1 MTVMTDTS
9 AIYGKAHGASP
20 DRSFL
25 ALSLAVFLSLAI
37 HGSVLLLFP
46 GNEDRGV
53 ARSGQGGITVSLGP
67 AGRSAGGEVAA
78 VLPPSETAEEPITS
92 DTETIEA
99 MTAPE
104 RDLREETTAVEP
116 DAVEPDVAEPDVAQ
130 PDAAAVAEPV
140 EMRSADPV
148 PPVSEPDLVLEAEVP
163 DVADV
168 LAPVI
173 AASEVEAVET
183 ETQVTVPTAAPEVR
197 PEETVAAPRVVT
209 APLPKRR
216 PQLVQKLPSQD
227 RQQAERPVAPKQRE
241 PQQAASRD
249 VVTETEAAENA
260 QLQAAE
266 GDSARETANQ
276 LAGEGGRSGDS
287 GLSEAGQGN
296 NTAGGGAPGVKSD
309 YYREVTA
316 WLEKHK
322 RYPRRSK
329 LRNEQGVVLLRFVVE
344 RDGMVTVSGIKESS
358 GYKRLDKEAMGMIER
373 AQPLPPIP
381 PEMRQAKLDLVI
393 PVKFN
398 LR

>member
-1 MTVMTDTS
+1 MTVMTEFS
-9 AIYGKAHGASP
+9 ANYGRVYGASS

-25 ALSLAVFLSLAI
+25 ALSLAVFVSFAI
-37 HGSVLLLFP
+37 HGSLLLLFP
-46 GNEDRGV
+46 GNEDQGV
-53 ARSGQGGITVSLGP
+53 AHFGQGGITVSLGA
-67 AGRSAGGEVAA
+67 AGRAAGGEVAA
-78 VLPPSETAEEPITS
+78 VLPPSGTVEEPITS

-104 RDLREETTAVEP
+104 PDLREETTAVEP
-116 DAVEPDVAEPDVAQ
+116 DAVEPDVAEPYAAE

-140 EMRSADPV
+140 EMRAADPV
-148 PPVSEPDLVLEAEVP
+148 PLVSEPDLVLEAEVP

-168 LAPVI
+168 MAPVI
-173 AASEVEAVET
+173 AATGVEAVEA
-183 ETQVTVPTAAPEVR
+183 ETQAAVPTAAPAVR
-197 PEETVAAPRVVT
+197 PEETVAAPRALT

-216 PQLVQKLPSQD
+216 PQFEQTLPSQD
-227 RQQAERPVAPKQRE
+227 TQQVERPLAPKQRE
-241 PQQAASRD
+241 PRQAASRD
-249 VVTETEAAENA
+249 VVKESEAAENA
-260 QLQAAE
+260 QVQAAE
-266 GDSARETANQ
+266 GDSASETANQ

-329 LRNEQGVVLLRFVVE
+329 LRNEEGVVLLRFVVE

-381 PEMRQAKLDLVI
+381 PEMRQAKLDLII
-393 PVKFN
+393 PVQFN